1 MEASDAEIILK
12 WENDQANWEVSNTNE
27 PFKLEDIIG
36 FVSQVQDITLNKQI
50 RLIICLNATKEPIG
64 CIDLFEYE
72 ESKQMAGVGI
82 LIAEK
87 NLRRNGYG
95 AESLNVLAKY
105 CSNELSIVHL
115 FCNIAKDNSAS
126 IRLFEKCGFLYQ
138 KEDLLDGNTVNY
150 YVKNA

>member
-95 AESLNVLAKY
+95 AESLNVLAK
-105 CSNELSIVHL
+105 
-115 FCNIAKDNSAS
+115 
-126 IRLFEKCGFLYQ
+126 
-138 KEDLLDGNTVNY
+138 
-150 YVKNA
+150 